1 MNFQN
6 VQKFVQVFFLAH
18 QRRTEIKKMDI
29 LYSFCA
35 FMMCSG
41 VCINDNGSLVS
52 WKGTCCNMNLKF
64 CFYNSRKSYKIYFMF
79 WANQYDMQEIK

>member
-1 MNFQN
+1 
-6 VQKFVQVFFLAH
+6 
-18 QRRTEIKKMDI
+18 MDI

-41 VCINDNGSLVS
+41 VCINDNGILVS